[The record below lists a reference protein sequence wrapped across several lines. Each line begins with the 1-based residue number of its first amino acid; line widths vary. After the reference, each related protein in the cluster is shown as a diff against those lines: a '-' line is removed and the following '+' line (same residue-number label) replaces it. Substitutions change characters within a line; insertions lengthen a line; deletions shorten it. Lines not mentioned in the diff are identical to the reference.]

1 MNGYVHISGQMT
13 NQASPQLS
21 GLSQHDGNP
30 LHSQMQNIGLLSMD
44 PELHAGRKAMRE
56 KM

>member
-1 MNGYVHISGQMT
+1 MNAHAHISGQMT

-21 GLSQHDGNP
+21 GLSQHNGNP
-30 LHSQMQNIGLLSMD
+30 VHSQMQNLGPLSMD
-44 PELHAGRKAMRE
+44 PELLAGRKAMFE